1 MIIQLGA
8 LFSTALSG
16 LAKIGSQAF
25 QAVAPSLI
33 TSGSQFLQRELSRR
47 LGREQIQRVKTQAI
61 EVLNTPGIS
70 VARIGGTIQP
80 VGGRVQRSTFTP
92 AAISPAQSPI
102 GNVPLLPVGFGAAGP
117 GFSESMFGRIG
128 FGAGGTM
135 GLGFPAPMFGG
146 RLGGAPRG
154 SGLALPPGP
163 QVPARIPMPGAA
175 APISSLALA
184 GVRQPRSG
192 PQFMSDERGNA
203 VKFVPSPDGRG
214 FLPVQQALQLG
225 LKASKPH
232 WRFNLATGMY
242 EKMKGRRMNPF
253 NFRAAARAG
262 RRIDATLDAVKEFVR
277 IEKKMKKG
285 AVSFKKKKKKK

>member
-16 LAKIGSQAF
+16 LVKIGSQALT
-25 QAVAPSLI
+25 AVAPTLL
-33 TSGSQFLQRELSRR
+33 TSGSQFLQRELTRR
-47 LGREQIQRVKTQAI
+47 LGREQTQRIRTQAI

-92 AAISPAQSPI
+92 AATSPAQSPI
-102 GNVPLLPVGFGAAGP
+102 GNIPLLPVGFGGFGRPGLP
-117 GFSESMFGRIG
+117 GFPQPSS
-128 FGAGGTM
+128 
-135 GLGFPAPMFGG
+135 FPV
-146 RLGGAPRG
+146 
-154 SGLALPPGP
+154 LALPPGP

-242 EKMKGRRMNPF
+242 EKMKGRRLNPF
-253 NFRAAARAG
+253 NFKAAARAG
-262 RRIDATLDAVKEFVR
+262 RRIDATLDAVKDFVR
-277 IEKKMKKG
+277 IEKKMRSGK
-285 AVSFKKKKKKK
+285 VSLKRKKKKK

>member
-16 LAKIGSQAF
+16 LVKVGTQALTT
-25 QAVAPSLI
+25 VAPSFL
-33 TSGSQFLQRELSRR
+33 TAGSQFLQRELGRR
-47 LGREQIQRVKTQAI
+47 LGREQTQRIRTQAI

-102 GNVPLLPVGFGAAGP
+102 GNVPLLPVGFRGP
-117 GFSESMFGRIG
+117 PGGLQPFGIPFG
-128 FGAGGTM
+128 FG
-135 GLGFPAPMFGG
+135 FPQPSSF
-146 RLGGAPRG
+146 PV
-154 SGLALPPGP
+154 LPLGP
-163 QVPARIPMPGAA
+163 QVPARIAMPGAA
-175 APISSLALA
+175 APISSLAVL
-184 GVRQPRSG
+184 GSRPPRSG
-192 PQFMSDERGNA
+192 PQFMSDGQGNA

-253 NFRAAARAG
+253 NFKAAARAG
-262 RRIDATLDAVKEFVR
+262 RRIDATLDAVKNFVR
-277 IEKKMKKG
+277 IEKKMRSGK
-285 AVSFKKKKKKK
+285 VSLKKKKKK

>member
-25 QAVAPSLI
+25 AAVAPTLL
-33 TSGSQFLQRELSRR
+33 TSGSQFLQRELNRR
-47 LGREQIQRVKTQAI
+47 LGREQTQRIRTQAI

-92 AAISPAQSPI
+92 AALTPAQSPI
-102 GNVPLLPVGFGAAGP
+102 ANVPLLPVGFAGFGSPGLP
-117 GFSESMFGRIG
+117 GFPQPSS
-128 FGAGGTM
+128 
-135 GLGFPAPMFGG
+135 FPV
-146 RLGGAPRG
+146 
-154 SGLALPPGP
+154 LPLRPGP
-163 QVPARIPMPGAA
+163 QLPARIPMPGAA
-175 APISSLALA
+175 APVGGCPVVIRGP
-184 GVRQPRSG
+184 GVRRSG
-192 PQFMSDERGNA
+192 PQFMTDERGNA

-214 FLPVQQALQLG
+214 FLNVAQALQCG

-242 EKMKGRRMNPF
+242 EKMKGRRLNPF
-253 NFRAAARAG
+253 NFKAAARAG
-262 RRIDATLDAVKEFVR
+262 RRIDATLDAVKDFVR
-277 IEKKMKKG
+277 IEKKMRSGK
-285 AVSFKKKKKKK
+285 VSLKRRKKK

>member
-16 LAKIGSQAF
+16 LVKVGTQAF
-25 QAVAPSLI
+25 AAVAPQLI
-33 TSGSQFLQRELSRR
+33 TSGSQFLQRELTRR
-47 LGREQIQRVKTQAI
+47 LGREQTQRIRTQAI

-92 AAISPAQSPI
+92 AAVSPAQSPI
-102 GNVPLLPVGFGAAGP
+102 GNIPLLPVGFGG
-117 GFSESMFGRIG
+117 G
-128 FGAGGTM
+128 GGTF

-163 QVPARIPMPGAA
+163 QVPARIPMAGAV
-175 APISSLALA
+175 APISSCPVVIGGPGA
-184 GVRQPRSG
+184 RRSG
-192 PQFMSDERGNA
+192 PQFMTDERGNA

-214 FLPVQQALQLG
+214 FLNVQQALQCG

-242 EKMKGRRMNPF
+242 EKMKGRRLNPF
-253 NFRAAARAG
+253 NFKAAARAG
-262 RRIDATLDAVKEFVR
+262 RRIDATLDAVKDFVR
-277 IEKKMKKG
+277 IEKKMRSGKVSLKKR
-285 AVSFKKKKKKK
+285 KKKR

>member
-16 LAKIGSQAF
+16 LAKVATQSF
-25 QAVAPSLI
+25 QAIAPTLI
-33 TSGSQFLQRELSRR
+33 STSSQFLQRELNRR
-47 LGREQIQRVKTQAI
+47 LGSEQTQRIRTQAI

-92 AAISPAQSPI
+92 AATSPAQSPI
-102 GNVPLLPVGFGAAGP
+102 GNIPLLPVGF
-117 GFSESMFGRIG
+117 R
-128 FGAGGTM
+128 GTA

-146 RLGGAPRG
+146 RLHRPP
-154 SGLALPPGP
+154 LALPPGP

-175 APISSLALA
+175 APISSCPVVIGPRALA
-184 GVRQPRSG
+184 RRSG
-192 PQFMSDERGNA
+192 PRFMTDERGNA

-214 FLPVQQALQLG
+214 FLNVAQALQCG

-232 WRFNLATGMY
+232 WRFNIETGMY
-242 EKMKGRRMNPF
+242 EKMKGRRLNPF

-277 IEKKMKKG
+277 IEKKMRSGNVSLKRKKR
-285 AVSFKKKKKKK
+285 KK